1 MYRYDMTYYDMII
14 YNMMKYMY
22 NVDWTLS
29 LELILKD
36 LEAFNV

>member
-1 MYRYDMTYYDMII
+1 MTFYDMIL
-14 YNMMKYMY
+14 YNMMKYI
-22 NVDWTLS
+22 VDWTLS